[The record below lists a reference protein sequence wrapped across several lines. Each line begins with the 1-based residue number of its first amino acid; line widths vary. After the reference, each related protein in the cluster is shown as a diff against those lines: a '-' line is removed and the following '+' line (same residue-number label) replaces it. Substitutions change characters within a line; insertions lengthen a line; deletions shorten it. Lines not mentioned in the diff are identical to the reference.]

1 MGDYPFN
8 QRKKI
13 QNCRWNCLRFE
24 LNKTHRGRLTNN
36 FLGGEGA
43 QEGETKRGGI
53 EWGEAMDEVRSGQMS
68 TSPSWSSP
76 GQCPPN
82 TLLPRPIS
90 LSLSIS
96 SCQIMSRNPAF
107 LLCPHINSLSPKT
120 KIYPTIYITLQ
131 LCVCI
136 YIYVYVS
143 SNLYTQHLDLLGI
156 IRRKKR
162 SLLIRIIWWYIELK
176 SRAILLIGP
185 FFLVRSLCNML
196 GAN

>member
-90 LSLSIS
+90 LSLSLSRLVKSFQETLPS
-96 SCQIMSRNPAF
+96 SCA
-107 LLCPHINSLSPKT
+107 
-120 KIYPTIYITLQ
+120 PTLIHSAQKQKFTLQ
-131 LCVCI
+131 YISLFNCVYV
-136 YIYVYVS
+136 YIYMCTFPRTYIPS
-143 SNLYTQHLDLLGI
+143 
-156 IRRKKR
+156 
-162 SLLIRIIWWYIELK
+162 IWI
-176 SRAILLIGP
+176 
-185 FFLVRSLCNML
+185 F
-196 GAN
+196 

>member
-90 LSLSIS
+90 LSLSLSRLVKSFQETLPS
-96 SCQIMSRNPAF
+96 SCAPTLIHSAQ
-107 LLCPHINSLSPKT
+107 KT
-120 KIYPTIYITLQ
+120 KFYPTIYITLQ

-162 SLLIRIIWWYIELK
+162 SLLMRIIWWYINLNQGQ
-176 SRAILLIGP
+176 SY
-185 FFLVRSLCNML
+185 S
-196 GAN
+196 